1 MSAAVVAPKKQK
13 ATVLPINVM
22 YRFLQAVRCDSFG
35 LYTLFCCISPALTLL
50 TRSLALHSQK
60 SRVRIWLVEHTDMY
74 MEGVLIGFDEFMNVV
89 LDNANEVR
97 SFALF
102 LSCLKHLPAR
112 LSPRSLPSPRVF
124 LCPSP

>member
-22 YRFLQAVRCDSFG
+22 YRFLQA
-35 LYTLFCCISPALTLL
+35 
-50 TRSLALHSQK
+50 K

-89 LDNANEVR
+89 LDNANEVNTKKQSTKKIGR
-97 SFALF
+97 MM
-102 LSCLKHLPAR
+102 LKGDNITLVSLADPVAAEPAPMR
-112 LSPRSLPSPRVF
+112 E
-124 LCPSP
+124 